1 MTALTWDA
9 VGTRKYETGVD
20 HGVLY
25 RVNETTG
32 EYDTGYAWNGLTTV
46 TESPSGAESN
56 KTYADNILYLN
67 LISLELFGGTVE
79 AYTYPEQFAECD
91 GSAQPEPGLS
101 VGQQPRKPFGLCY
114 RTLVG
119 NDVSGTELGYKLH
132 LVYNCLAAPSEKAYA
147 SINDQPEGI
156 NFSWEISTTPVPV
169 TGYKPTATLV
179 IDSTL
184 VDADALAA
192 LSDILYGTVGSD
204 PRLPMPDEVL
214 ALFAGT
220 ITTVFPT
227 PPTYDN
233 GTHTLTIPTTT
244 GVIYSINGVDQVAG
258 DQAVTADEVVHMR
271 PAAGY
276 VFTQPSVDDFFVNFS

>member
-1 MTALTWDA
+1 MTALTWDE
-9 VGTRKYETGVD
+9 VGSRKYETGVD

-25 RVNETTG
+25 RINESSG
-32 EYDTGYAWNGLTTV
+32 EYDTGFAWNGLTTV

-67 LISLELFGGTVE
+67 LISLELFGATIE

-91 GSAQPEPGLS
+91 GSAQPEPGVS
-101 VGQQPRKPFGLCY
+101 IGQQPRKPFGLCY

-156 NFSWEISTTPVPV
+156 NFSWEVSTTPVPV
-169 TGYKPTATLV
+169 TDHKPTATLV

-184 VDADALAA
+184 VDADALTA

-220 ITTVFPT
+220 ITSVFPT
-227 PPTYDN
+227 LPTYVN
-233 GTHTLTIPTTT
+233 ATHTLTIPATT

-258 DQAVTADEVVHMR
+258 DQTVTGDLIVHMR

-276 VFTQPSVDDFFVNFS
+276 VFTQPSVDDFFVDFS